1 MTAAERI
8 ARLYN
13 DAADIVVI
21 SAFLVLCVVFF
32 LPGVQNRAAYG
43 LAALGLAVTL
53 GVAARWAPFIPP
65 GGEIVAAI
73 LGVVCGPV
81 TVAAMQG
88 KTLFEVL
95 DEIRKARRGGDD
107 A

>member
-21 SAFLVLCVVFF
+21 AAFIVLSVVFV

-43 LAALGLAVTL
+43 LAALGLGVGL
-53 GVAARWAPFIPP
+53 GLAARWAPFIPD
-65 GGEIVAAI
+65 GGEIIAAI

-107 A
+107 E